1 MSTKQNLGAL
11 PCLLI
16 FGCWVSDKMKKL
28 TALFDGLIGHVPAVC
43 MFVAH
48 FLHADT
54 LPTATLEHG
63 RAFTRI
69 FYGEEQESMNFNF
82 NVMV

>member
-1 MSTKQNLGAL
+1 
-11 PCLLI
+11 
-16 FGCWVSDKMKKL
+16 MKKL

-69 FYGEEQESMNFNF
+69 FYGEEHESMNFNF
-82 NVMV
+82 NRNGMRLLCIDQSKKLLASL